1 MAHVSRVAGSVYVTI
16 PPRSAPGF
24 SNVRVL
30 QQLPAM
36 SQISNWAFASVLENS
51 AVPVLME
58 MLDTAPDEQNIT
70 IIVNAVQRHSLL
82 SGDYNCNVLMF
93 SIFINV
99 NCFTTSLGLSFE
111 GVL

>member
-1 MAHVSRVAGSVYVTI
+1 M
-16 PPRSAPGF
+16 
-24 SNVRVL
+24 
-30 QQLPAM
+30 
-36 SQISNWAFASVLENS
+36 LENS

-93 SIFINV
+93 SIFINA

-111 GVL
+111 GVLCICHCHCLFVGCFLITLNKLQVTSYKYQRSPFEGAL